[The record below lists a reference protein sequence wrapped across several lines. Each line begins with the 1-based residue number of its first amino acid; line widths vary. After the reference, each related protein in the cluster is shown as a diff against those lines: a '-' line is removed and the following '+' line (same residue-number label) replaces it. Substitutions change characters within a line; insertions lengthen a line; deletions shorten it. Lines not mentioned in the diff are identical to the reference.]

1 MYPKSKHSLVL
12 ENGLRTNLEFSAP
25 IYDCYYH
32 WPNSLRK
39 SNHKEEGITIHLFF
53 LGIGLQAAEHYIMR
67 EGDSEVDTTTA
78 QPLFLEEEGAILK
91 HRNPCGKSPGDL
103 RL

>member
-53 LGIGLQAAEHYIMR
+53 FRHWIVGSRALYHERRGLRGGHYNSSAFISGR
-67 EGDSEVDTTTA
+67 GGCHIEA
-78 QPLFLEEEGAILK
+78 Q
-91 HRNPCGKSPGDL
+91 KSMWKVSWGS
-103 RL
+103 